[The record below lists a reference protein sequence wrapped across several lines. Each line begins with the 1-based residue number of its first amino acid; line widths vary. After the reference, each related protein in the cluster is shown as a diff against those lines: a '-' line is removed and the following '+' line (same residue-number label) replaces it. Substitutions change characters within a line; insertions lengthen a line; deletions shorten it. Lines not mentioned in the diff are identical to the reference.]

1 MVGEITVG
9 MMSEEINN
17 QGAGIVRCRWP
28 EHVED
33 IRRTMAS
40 DVYAFSGVCFL
51 VSLPM
56 RH

>member
-1 MVGEITVG
+1 MVGETAVG
-9 MMSEEINN
+9 MMSEAINN
-17 QGAGIVRCRWP
+17 QGAGIVRCPGP

-33 IRRTMAS
+33 MRRTMAS
-40 DVYAFSGVCFL
+40 DVHAFSCVCFL